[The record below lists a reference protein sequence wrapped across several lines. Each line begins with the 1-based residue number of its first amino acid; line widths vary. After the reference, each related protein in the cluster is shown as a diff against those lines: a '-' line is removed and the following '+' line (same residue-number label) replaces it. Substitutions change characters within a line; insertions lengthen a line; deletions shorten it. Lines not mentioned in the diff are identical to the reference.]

1 MDRFVRAVDRVN
13 DWVGWIAGLQ
23 ILLVVAVIVYEVVLR
38 YGFNSPTIWA
48 NEIMIYLTA
57 VAYLLGG
64 GYALLYRRHVA
75 VDVLYARFPARL
87 RARLDVVM
95 LGFFVLYLGT
105 LIWAGW
111 WFAWDSMKIGET
123 TGTPWNPPIW
133 PMKLAIPVA
142 AGLVLVQSVANVV
155 GEFRARPVKT
165 GP

>member
-1 MDRFVRAVDRVN
+1 MDRFVRGVDRVN

-64 GYALLYRRHVA
+64 GYALLYRRHVI
-75 VDVLYARFPARL
+75 VDVLYARFPAQL
-87 RARLDVVM
+87 RRRLDVATLV
-95 LGFFVLYLGT
+95 FFILYLGT

-142 AGLVLVQSVANVV
+142 AGLVLVQGVANLVS
-155 GEFRARPVKT
+155 EFCARPAKT

>member
-1 MDRFVRAVDRVN
+1 MDRVFRVVDRVN
-13 DWVGWIAGLQ
+13 DRVGWVVGLQ
-23 ILLVVAVIVYEVVLR
+23 ILLVVAVIVWEVVLR
-38 YGFNSPTIWA
+38 YGFNAPTVWA

-87 RARLDVVM
+87 RRRLDVVTFV
-95 LGFFVLYLGT
+95 FFLLYAGT

-111 WFAWDSMKIGET
+111 QFAWDSIKIGET

-133 PMKLAIPVA
+133 PVKLAIPVA
-142 AGLVLVQSVANVV
+142 AVLVLLQGLANLL
-155 GEFRARPVKT
+155 GEFRAKPMT
-165 GP
+165 GRE